1 MSFAAEPRK
10 KGLFAPHYWSRQ
22 SNLGQQALVPLLFP
36 EPLPTITLIDRSQL
50 VRTKKL
56 SYDTFG
62 DIQPS
67 RPAQLSRTMDAN
79 GGVRVNIPYQH
90 DIRRGNAFDFGGMM
104 LPVFEGELLLCVVP
118 ANASPKSADKRDES
132 RSEETSESATP
143 SRTPSIRVKSAAAGL
158 DRKASRARRSSLPAL
173 SQRQAAL
180 TIVEQNGDPP
190 LRAVVQAGTLDA
202 LVHFLI
208 HGLEGVSVSV
218 ADDNGEMAL
227 NDKKTRAVKVDRSEF
242 AAIWWQSFRSYVSP
256 YVLFQVSTGLNLLL
270 NFLLT
275 IINSF

>member
-10 KGLFAPHYWSRQ
+10 KGLFAAHYWSRQ
-22 SNLGQQALVPLLFP
+22 SKLGQQALIPLLFP

-50 VRTKKL
+50 VRAKKL

-62 DIQPS
+62 DPQPI
-67 RPAQLSRTMDAN
+67 RPIELSKTMDAS
-79 GGVRVNIPYQH
+79 GGVRINSPYRH
-90 DIRRGNAFDFGGMM
+90 DIRRGMNFDFGGMI

-118 ANASPKSADKRDES
+118 PES
-132 RSEETSESATP
+132 GAKAEVKRSETPSEEVSENVTP

-158 DRKASRARRSSLPAL
+158 DRKTSRARRSSLPTL
-173 SQRQAAL
+173 SQRQAAV
-180 TIVEQNGDPP
+180 TMVEQSADPP
-190 LRAVVQAGTLDA
+190 LRALVQAGTLDA

-227 NDKKTRAVKVDRSEF
+227 YDKKTRAVKVDRSEF
-242 AAIWWQSFRSYVSP
+242 AVIWWQSFRSYVSP
-256 YVLFQVSTGLNLLL
+256 YVLFQVS
-270 NFLLT
+270 
-275 IINSF
+275 